1 MEHKQSFSIAQ
12 VNILYVVLLVA
23 FIVIG
28 TAMSKV
34 GVIQQLLV
42 TEFGIVFATS
52 ILYTWFLKKDFKHV
66 FRLKKIPFSAVFKI
80 VVLAVLMLPFIAIA
94 NMVTLYIISYF
105 GKPIISGVP
114 EAYNMKQFILYFLV
128 IAGSAGLCEETLFR
142 GVILNGYETTF
153 GRKWGAIFSGLL
165 FGLFHLNPQ
174 NLFGPIILGIMFSLL
189 VQITGSIWAGVIAH
203 TTNNGM
209 AVLIGY
215 LSNIG
220 KTQMSMDSELIYMQT
235 GVIIEAIV
243 IYGIIGLF
251 SYLGVRK
258 ILRSL
263 KKQFD
268 ESKLEANSVETLSS
282 ETASVDTDSGSFQMS
297 KFPFLTIGF
306 TVCVY
311 VFLVVSMYQ

>member
-1 MEHKQSFSIAQ
+1 MENKQSFSIAQ
-12 VNILYVVLLVA
+12 VNRLYVVLLVA

-42 TEFGIVFATS
+42 TEFGIVFASS
-52 ILYTWFLKKDFKHV
+52 ILYTWFLKKDFKQV
-66 FRLKKIPFSAVFKI
+66 FRLKKIPISAVFKI

-105 GKPIISGVP
+105 GKPITSGVP
-114 EAYNMKQFILYFLV
+114 EAYNMNQFILYFLV

-174 NLFGPIILGIMFSLL
+174 NLFGPILLGIMFSLL

-203 TTNNGM
+203 TTNNGV

-220 KTQMSMDSELIYMQT
+220 KTQMSMDSELIFMQT

-251 SYLGVRK
+251 SFLGVRK

-263 KKQFD
+263 KKQFY
-268 ESKLEANSVETLSS
+268 ESEFETSNLQ
-282 ETASVDTDSGSFQMS
+282 TNRFQMS
-297 KFPFLTIGF
+297 KFPFVTVGF
-306 TVCVY
+306 TVSVY
-311 VFLVVSMYQ
+311 VFLVYSMYH